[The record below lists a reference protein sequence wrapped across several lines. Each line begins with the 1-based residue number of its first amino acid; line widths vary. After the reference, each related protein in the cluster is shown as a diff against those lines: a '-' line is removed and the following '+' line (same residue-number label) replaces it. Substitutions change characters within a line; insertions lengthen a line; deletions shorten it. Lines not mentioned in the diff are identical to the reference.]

1 MIAEN
6 WCQRLSPLQGVKS
19 PRKTWRCKGW
29 VRQILPRVHRRLGER
44 DQEVFPQTGYSRQTG
59 PAPQSDD
66 LKYCGAHPTSLMP
79 IPTVAP
85 EAVAAAQKQLDAH
98 LNEIIRWHF
107 SPETGCPFWLDWASK
122 NWDPRKEIHTFADLQ
137 KFPHFQD
144 EFLRDLQPEVWVPAA
159 FKGKPFNIFE
169 TGGTTG
175 MPKQRIGWNDYKVD
189 YSEFSDKISDE
200 HFPKGGAWLMM
211 GPTGPRRLRLA
222 IEHLA
227 NVRGSSCYFIDLDP
241 RFVKKL
247 ITNKQFDV
255 AKQYMAHVVD
265 QAATILKH
273 RKVTGLF
280 TTPKLLEALAE
291 KVNLWD
297 AGIRGVFCGGTSMKP
312 QEVRFLVEELL
323 EGRIGFYP
331 TYGNTLMGLAAS
343 VPLQPEDQFSVTYY
357 APQPRAVL
365 RVVKPNSTGELVQ
378 YGEFGRVE
386 LTTLTQEFFM
396 PRFLERD
403 EAIRRAPRPPYA
415 WDGVGDVRPFGA
427 MEKNIVEGVY

>member
-1 MIAEN
+1 
-6 WCQRLSPLQGVKS
+6 
-19 PRKTWRCKGW
+19 
-29 VRQILPRVHRRLGER
+29 
-44 DQEVFPQTGYSRQTG
+44 
-59 PAPQSDD
+59 
-66 LKYCGAHPTSLMP
+66 MP
-79 IPTVAP
+79 IS
-85 EAVAAAQKQLDAH
+85 ESDIQAAQQQLDAH
-98 LNEIIRWHF
+98 TREIIAWHF
-107 SPETGCPFWLDWASK
+107 APETGCPYWLDWAKK
-122 NWDPRKEIHTFADLQ
+122 NFDPRKEVNSFADLIA

-144 EFLRDLQPEVWVPAA
+144 ESLRDMQPEVWVPAQ

-189 YSEFSDKISDE
+189 YSEFSEKISDE
-200 HFPKGGAWLMM
+200 HFPRNQYWLMM

-241 RFVKKL
+241 RFVKKV
-247 ITNKQFDV
+247 ISNKQFDV
-255 AKQYMAHVVD
+255 ARAYMDHVVD
-265 QAATILKH
+265 QAVTILKH
-273 RKVTGLF
+273 RKVSGLF

-291 KVNLWD
+291 KID
-297 AGIRGVFCGGTSMKP
+297 IYEAGIRGVFCGGTTMAP
-312 QEVRFLVEELL
+312 QYVRFIVEEVL

-343 VPLQPEDQFSVTYY
+343 VPLTPEDKYSITYF

-365 RVVKPNSTGELVQ
+365 RVVNPKQTDQLVAHD
-378 YGEFGRVE
+378 EWGRVE
-386 LTTLTQEFFM
+386 LTTLTKEFFM

-403 EAIRRAPRPPYA
+403 EALRRKPRAPYA
-415 WDGVGDVRPFGA
+415 WDGVAEVRPFGA